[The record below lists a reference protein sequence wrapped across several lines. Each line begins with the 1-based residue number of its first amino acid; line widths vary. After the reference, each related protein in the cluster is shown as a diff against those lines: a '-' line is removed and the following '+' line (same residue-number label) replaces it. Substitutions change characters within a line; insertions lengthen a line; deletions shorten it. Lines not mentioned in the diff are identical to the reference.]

1 MRFYKVFITF
11 NLNIY
16 TYFSFNS
23 FFFFLFVVIGGIY
36 LIEVDRVLRPG
47 GYWILSGPP
56 IRWNKYWKG
65 WERTREDLNAEQT
78 TIENVAKSLCWKK
91 VVERDDIAIWQKPT
105 NHMNCKVNRKLTQ
118 QNPPFCPAQDP
129 DRAWYTEMETC
140 LTPLPEVSNN
150 QEIAGGEL
158 AKWPERLHAIPPRIS
173 RGTVEGV
180 TAEVFQQDVELWK
193 KRVSYYKI
201 VNNQLGQPGRYRNV
215 LDMNAFLGGFAAA
228 LIDYPLWVM
237 NAVPVEAKVNTLG
250 VIYERGLIGTYQ
262 NWYTSAL
269 FLFGLLC
276 FYLGCSVFFFF
287 LLG

>member
-1 MRFYKVFITF
+1 M
-11 NLNIY
+11 
-16 TYFSFNS
+16 
-23 FFFFLFVVIGGIY
+23 
-36 LIEVDRVLRPG
+36 IEVDRVLRPG